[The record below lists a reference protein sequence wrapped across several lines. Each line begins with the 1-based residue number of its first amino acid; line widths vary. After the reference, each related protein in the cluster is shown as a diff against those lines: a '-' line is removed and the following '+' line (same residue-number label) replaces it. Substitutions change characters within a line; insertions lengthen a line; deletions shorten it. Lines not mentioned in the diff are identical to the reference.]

1 MKYDKEGLKYFMN
14 LCSKNIDNKYYMIL
28 PEEIK
33 FLIWDIIHFKPF
45 IQCVICNEILL
56 LLTIDI
62 REEINTENFIQ
73 SNGSIRCVN
82 C

>member
-1 MKYDKEGLKYFMN
+1 MKYDKEGLKYFMF

-33 FLIWDIIHFKPF
+33 FLIWNIIHFKPF
-45 IQCVICNEILL
+45 IQCVICNKILL
-56 LLTIDI
+56 DIIIDI
-62 REEINTENFIQ
+62 RDEYNTENFIQ
-73 SNGSIRCVN
+73 HNGEIRCVD